1 MIKIVCKTIEIGAQ
15 FSSAGFGGIDR
26 ISPRN
31 SGLGRSY
38 LPEKGD
44 RFIMGCAIVRLWV
57 VMMTAQTDGG
67 GFCVG
72 ALGLN
77 RDGDGRGL
85 RSVKRDDV
93 PT

>member
-67 GFCVG
+67 FCVG
-72 ALGLN
+72 G
-77 RDGDGRGL
+77 
-85 RSVKRDDV
+85 S
-93 PT
+93 

>member
-31 SGLGRSY
+31 SGFGRSC

-44 RFIMGCAIVRLWV
+44 RF
-57 VMMTAQTDGG
+57 VMVFSIEAN
-67 GFCVG
+67 
-72 ALGLN
+72 GL
-77 RDGDGRGL
+77 
-85 RSVKRDDV
+85 S
-93 PT
+93 